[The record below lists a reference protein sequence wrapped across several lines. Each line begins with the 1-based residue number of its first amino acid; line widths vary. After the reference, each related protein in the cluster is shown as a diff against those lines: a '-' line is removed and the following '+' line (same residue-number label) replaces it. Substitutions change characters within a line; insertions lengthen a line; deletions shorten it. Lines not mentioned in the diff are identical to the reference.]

1 MVKPRNKKGGAAA
14 RIDSSSSDV
23 SNSDKLDT
31 ILERLARLDT
41 IEEKLAN
48 VESLLAATQAENAVL
63 KAKTEA
69 QETTILDLKNKLN
82 SLEQHGRSFS
92 IRINNVPLDGVDER
106 EPPAIIKKVYDT
118 AFLPI
123 LQGAASK
130 GAISAVPSCY
140 EMVEMAHTLP
150 GSSGRAKPI
159 IVRFF
164 NRNLKSLLFR
174 HRKEFA
180 PKGEIPGTSSSN
192 NSKQRYLYPF
202 QDDLTRDTY
211 IKMKKLQSDPR
222 VYACWSTSGTLR
234 FKLAENGD
242 IKKVPSV
249 YLSNDDIVKL

>member
-1 MVKPRNKKGGAAA
+1 MVKPRKKGGAAA
-14 RIDSSSSDV
+14 RLDSSSSDA

-31 ILERLARLDT
+31 IIERLARLDT

-48 VESLLAATQAENAVL
+48 VESLLAATQAENALL

-69 QETTILDLKNKLN
+69 QENTILDLKNKLN

-92 IRINNVPLDGVDER
+92 IRINNIPLDGVDER

-150 GSSGRAKPI
+150 GTSGRAKPI

-174 HRKEFA
+174 HRKEYA
-180 PKGEIPGTSSSN
+180 PKVEMPGN

-211 IKMKKLQSDPR
+211 AKMKKLQSDPR